1 MDNPCTRD
9 CPDRYPGCDCEKR
22 KAWKWNQEQLKE
34 AKRRDN
40 IVRSYRRDKIRSCRR
55 QHKRFYWDQ

>member
-40 IVRSYRRDKIRSCRR
+40 IVAEYRRDKVRGSRKRHRR
-55 QHKRFYWDQ
+55 FRWDQ